1 MIQNCSIWSL
11 EWYSRDPRQVIQ
23 CLFHKVL
30 LTVSLDVSH
39 VKQYSS
45 RDPCQVIQCLL
56 HKVLLTVSLDVSH
69 VKQPCITAREWYSHC
84 VTCREWY
91 SRDPRQVIQCC
102 FTFLDGYCST
112 VQCYST
118 VLQYSATVQCY
129 STHQEKRTHIK

>member
-1 MIQNCSIWSL
+1 MIQTCSIWSL
-11 EWYSRDPRQVIQ
+11 EWYSRVPRQVIQ
-23 CLFHKVL
+23 YLFHKVL

-39 VKQYSS
+39 VKQHSS
-45 RDPCQVIQCLL
+45 RDPHQVIQCLL
-56 HKVLLTVSLDVSH
+56 HRVLLTISLDVSH
-69 VKQPCITAREWYSHC
+69 VKQHCITAREWYSHC

-118 VLQYSATVQCY
+118 
-129 STHQEKRTHIK
+129 HQEKRTHIK